1 MKQLKEKSESEK
13 KGKKGLLLLKEL
25 ILIAVFVFIIR
36 GFLFGTVEVKGS
48 SMQPNFQHG
57 DFLAVNKLYGRFLEP
72 KEGDVVVCK
81 SSTGN
86 TNENLIKR
94 VIGLPGDEI
103 NIVLNEQG
111 RDIEYFIYM
120 NGEKI
125 EEDYILETVQQCGD
139 IEYPFIVPQNSYFV
153 MGDNRNAST
162 DSRTKSVGAI
172 EKKNVVGKVFFRI
185 YPFSDFGT
193 IKRESW

>member
-1 MKQLKEKSESEK
+1 MEKEEFKNKKKERKSM
-13 KGKKGLLLLKEL
+13 LFLKEL

-72 KEGDVVVCK
+72 KKGDVIVCK

-86 TNENLIKR
+86 SNENLIKR
-94 VIGLPGDEI
+94 VIGMPEDEI
-103 NIVLNEQG
+103 DIVLNEQS
-111 RDIEYFIYM
+111 REVEYFVYI

-125 EEDYILETVQQCGD
+125 EEDYLLETMQQCGN
-139 IEYPFIVPQNSYFV
+139 IEYPFVVPKDSYFV

-172 EKKNVVGKVFFRI
+172 EKKNVKGKVFFRI
-185 YPFSDFGT
+185 YPFSDFGS
-193 IKRESW
+193 IQKK

>member
-1 MKQLKEKSESEK
+1 MLF
-13 KGKKGLLLLKEL
+13 LKEL

-72 KEGDVVVCK
+72 KKGDVIVCK

-86 TNENLIKR
+86 SNENLIKR
-94 VIGLPGDEI
+94 VIGMPEDEI
-103 NIVLNEQG
+103 DIVLNEQS
-111 RDIEYFIYM
+111 REVEYFVYI

-125 EEDYILETVQQCGD
+125 EEDYLLETMQQCGN
-139 IEYPFIVPQNSYFV
+139 IEYPFVVPKDSYFV

-172 EKKNVVGKVFFRI
+172 EKKNVKGKVFFRI
-185 YPFSDFGT
+185 YPFSDFGS
-193 IKRESW
+193 IQKK

>member
-1 MKQLKEKSESEK
+1 MEKEEFKNEKKEKKSM
-13 KGKKGLLLLKEL
+13 LFLREL

-72 KEGDVVVCK
+72 KKGDVIVCK

-86 TNENLIKR
+86 SNENLIKR
-94 VIGLPGDEI
+94 VIGMPEDEI
-103 NIVLNEQG
+103 DIVLNEQS
-111 RDIEYFIYM
+111 REIEYFVYI
-120 NGEKI
+120 NGKKI
-125 EEDYILETVQQCGD
+125 EENYILETMQQCGNM
-139 IEYPFIVPQNSYFV
+139 EYPFVVPENSYFV

-162 DSRTKSVGAI
+162 DSRTKSVGVI
-172 EKKNVVGKVFFRI
+172 EKKNVKGKVFFRI
-185 YPFSDFGT
+185 YPFSDFGS
-193 IKRESW
+193 IQKK

>member
-1 MKQLKEKSESEK
+1 MEKKNKKLENKEKEK
-13 KGKKGLLLLKEL
+13 KGMLFLKEL

-36 GFLFGTVEVKGS
+36 GFLFGTIEVKGS

-57 DFLAVNKLYGRFLEP
+57 DFLAVNKLYGWFLEP
-72 KEGDVVVCK
+72 KKGDVIVCK

-86 TNENLIKR
+86 SNENLIKR
-94 VIGLPGDEI
+94 VIGMPEDEI
-103 NIVLNEQG
+103 NIVLNEQS
-111 RDIEYFIYM
+111 REIEYFVYI

-125 EEDYILETVQQCGD
+125 EEDYLLETMQQSGNM
-139 IEYPFIVPQNSYFV
+139 EYPFIVPEGSYFV

-172 EKKNVVGKVFFRI
+172 EKKNVKGKVFFRI
-185 YPFSDFGT
+185 YPFSDFGV
-193 IKRESW
+193 IQKK

>member
-1 MKQLKEKSESEK
+1 MEKEEFKNKKKERKSM
-13 KGKKGLLLLKEL
+13 LFLKEL

-72 KEGDVVVCK
+72 TKGDVIVCK

-86 TNENLIKR
+86 SNENLIKR
-94 VIGLPGDEI
+94 VIGMPEDEI
-103 NIVLNEQG
+103 DIVLNEQS
-111 RDIEYFIYM
+111 REVEYFVYI

-125 EEDYILETVQQCGD
+125 EEDYILETMQQSGN
-139 IEYPFIVPQNSYFV
+139 IEYPFVVPKDSYFV

-172 EKKNVVGKVFFRI
+172 EKKNVKGKIFFRI
-185 YPFSDFGT
+185 YPFSDFGS
-193 IKRESW
+193 IQKK